1 MSQANINLIM
11 LYFRIGKILDENS
24 KNVKFKD

>member
-1 MSQANINLIM
+1 MSQENSNLIM
-11 LYFRIGKILDENS
+11 LYFRICKILDENN